1 MVKELLATTIDL
13 QNPIDTSLNK
23 FTLRK
28 TLRIL
33 SWINRFLNS
42 CKKSKVSGPLTDKV
56 LVQKKFLIKR
66 EQNLYSNTE
75 NFKISRQ
82 QLNLKMNQEGI
93 YKCDALIQGDYTVF
107 IPNKSVL
114 TEKLVEE
121 AHLQTIYGGVTL
133 IIARIRDQYWI
144 PTLRQLVKRIIKK
157 CYG

>member
-1 MVKELLATTIDL
+1 
-13 QNPIDTSLNK
+13 
-23 FTLRK
+23 
-28 TLRIL
+28 
-33 SWINRFLNS
+33 
-42 CKKSKVSGPLTDKV
+42 
-56 LVQKKFLIKR
+56 
-66 EQNLYSNTE
+66 
-75 NFKISRQ
+75 
-82 QLNLKMNQEGI
+82 MNQEGI
-93 YKCDALIQGDYTVF
+93 YKCHAPIQGDYTVF

>member
-13 QNPIDTSLNK
+13 QNPIYTSLNK

-75 NFKISRQ
+75 NFEISRQ

-93 YKCDALIQGDYTVF
+93 YECHDV
-107 IPNKSVL
+107 
-114 TEKLVEE
+114 
-121 AHLQTIYGGVTL
+121 
-133 IIARIRDQYWI
+133 RI
-144 PTLRQLVKRIIKK
+144 
-157 CYG
+157 